1 MSSQSAGR
9 MQMSIDNEFNAFSDG
24 VAPGGLRN
32 TTHIKILITFLVHT
46 ISEPMKA
53 SMIIEAL
60 QTHELANYFETTQAL
75 DDLLES
81 GNLSTA
87 DELIYTTPKGA
98 LSVDELAKE
107 LPASVKETALA
118 DALNLLLLEKRESEN
133 TVDIRK
139 TEKGYYVTFRVV
151 YKDDPLMELSVYAAD
166 FEQAEQLKH
175 SFLKNPSHVY
185 STVVASL
192 FV

>member
-1 MSSQSAGR
+1 
-9 MQMSIDNEFNAFSDG
+9 MSIDNEFNAFSDG

-175 SFLKNPSHVY
+175 SFLKNPSHIY